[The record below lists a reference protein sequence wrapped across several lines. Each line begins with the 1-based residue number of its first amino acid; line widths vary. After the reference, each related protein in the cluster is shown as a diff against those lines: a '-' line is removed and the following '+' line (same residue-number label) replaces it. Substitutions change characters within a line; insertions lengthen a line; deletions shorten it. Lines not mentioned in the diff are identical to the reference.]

1 VSASDDGRLDAGMPQ
16 VGELGRLLR
25 DARVERGLELT
36 DIAERTHVRLDYLRS
51 LEEGNYEGLPED
63 VYTRN
68 FVRLYAKAVGVG
80 PDEAVEVYQRE
91 RQLAGGLSTMEVR
104 LEREREAGMDSMVL
118 PVLNVYDDLERA
130 LEAAA
135 AAGEEGPFVTGVRAV
150 RDSLLR
156 QLDSLGIR
164 VVGLRGEGF
173 DPELHEALAVVAAGP
188 DAADGTIVQ
197 VFSAGFAKGDRLI
210 RPAKVIVA
218 KEDA

>member
-1 VSASDDGRLDAGMPQ
+1 MTDDVKGPTTEAAGAGEQEAPAAGRDRQGPGDEAEILRDELQRAQ
-16 VGELGRLLR
+16 QRLEELQGELDEHR
-25 DARVERGLELT
+25 ER
-36 DIAERTHVRLDYLRS
+36 YLRARADFENYRRRMS
-51 LEEGNYEGLPED
+51 EE
-63 VYTRN
+63 
-68 FVRLYAKAVGVG
+68 
-80 PDEAVEVYQRE
+80 
-91 RQLAGGLSTMEVR
+91 

-164 VVGLRGEGF
+164 VVGLRGEAF